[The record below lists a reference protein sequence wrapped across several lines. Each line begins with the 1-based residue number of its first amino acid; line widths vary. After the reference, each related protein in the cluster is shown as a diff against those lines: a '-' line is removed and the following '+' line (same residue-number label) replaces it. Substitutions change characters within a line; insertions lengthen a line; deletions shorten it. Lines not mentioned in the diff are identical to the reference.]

1 MTATTQTYAGAAAVP
16 LEHAAGVPGTA
27 AARQDTLL
35 AQAQSGPPPAAGGTE
50 PLPTLIDLL
59 DQLAEPV
66 APPPVPRPR
75 DDESPV
81 LKVQDLAVHY
91 ELRGGGVFRPTVI
104 PLKAVDGVSFELRR
118 GETLGLVGESGSG
131 KSTLVEF
138 LSRTYGVTPFYEPND
153 ENPYLADFYKDM
165 KSWAF
170 QSQLYFLSSK
180 FRLHQ
185 ELDRQPGVVALDR
198 TIFEDAEIFATA
210 LHQMR
215 KISKRDWQTYQSFYE
230 AILDAIRP
238 PDLMIYLRCSMRT
251 LRQRI
256 RLRGR
261 AMEQDIPLA
270 YLKRLQRLYDNWL
283 SSFTLSEVLVLESD
297 KLDYINDMVDCLDVM
312 ERVEALLPKS
322 LRCLDRLA

>member
-1 MTATTQTYAGAAAVP
+1 MKRSIAIAGNM
-16 LEHAAGVPGTA
+16 GT
-27 AARQDTLL
+27 
-35 AQAQSGPPPAAGGTE
+35 
-50 PLPTLIDLL
+50 
-59 DQLAEPV
+59 
-66 APPPVPRPR
+66 
-75 DDESPV
+75 
-81 LKVQDLAVHY
+81 
-91 ELRGGGVFRPTVI
+91 
-104 PLKAVDGVSFELRR
+104 
-118 GETLGLVGESGSG
+118 G

-215 KISKRDWQTYQSFYE
+215 KISKRDWLTYQSFYG

-261 AMEQDIPLA
+261 RMERHVPLP
-270 YLKRLQRLYDNWL
+270 YLKRLERLYDNWIDAY
-283 SSFTLSEVLVLESD
+283 TMSEVLVLETD
-297 KLDYINDMVDCLDVM
+297 RLDYIHDLVHRLDVM
-312 ERVEALLPKS
+312 ERIESVLPAEFG
-322 LRCLDRLA
+322 RPACG